1 MTTLDSCLK
10 TLDGALRSLA
20 GTVSATRDSP
30 GADESSDLNDEE
42 RRHAAGLMRVNHCG
56 EICAQALY
64 QGQACTARS
73 DSVREALD
81 AAARDEEDH
90 LAWCRERLAQLEGR
104 PSILDPAFYA
114 ASFALGAATGLL
126 GDRVSLGFIKATED
140 EVRHHLDRH
149 IEQLPKADGKSR
161 AILAAM
167 RSDEERHGED
177 AARAGGVSY
186 PRAIRNVMALASKAM
201 TLSTYRM

>member
-1 MTTLDSCLK
+1 MTTLDNCLK
-10 TLDGALRSLA
+10 TLDGALRSFTGA
-20 GTVSATRDSP
+20 VSAKRDNP
-30 GADESSDLNDEE
+30 GADESSNLTDEE

-64 QGQACTARS
+64 QGQACTAQS
-73 DSVREALD
+73 ETLREALD

-90 LAWCRERLAQLEGR
+90 LAWCQERLTELESR
-104 PSILDPAFYA
+104 PSILGPAFYA

-126 GDRVSLGFIKATED
+126 GDRLSLGFVKATED
-140 EVRHHLDRH
+140 EVRQHLDRH
-149 IEQLPKADGKSR
+149 IEQLPEADGKSR

-186 PRAIRNVMALASKAM
+186 PLAVRNAMALASKVM

>member
-1 MTTLDSCLK
+1 MTTLDNCLK
-10 TLDGALRSLA
+10 TLDGALRSFA
-20 GTVSATRDSP
+20 GTVSAKRDNP
-30 GADESSDLNDEE
+30 GADESSNLTDEE

-64 QGQACTARS
+64 QGQACTAQS
-73 DSVREALD
+73 ETLREALD

-90 LAWCRERLAQLEGR
+90 LAWCQERLTELESR
-104 PSILDPAFYA
+104 PSILGPAFYA

-126 GDRVSLGFIKATED
+126 GDRVSLGFVKATED
-140 EVRHHLDRH
+140 EVREHLDRH
-149 IEQLPKADGKSR
+149 IERLPEADGKSR

-167 RSDEERHGED
+167 RSDEARHGED

-186 PRAIRNVMALASKAM
+186 PLAVRNAMALASKVM